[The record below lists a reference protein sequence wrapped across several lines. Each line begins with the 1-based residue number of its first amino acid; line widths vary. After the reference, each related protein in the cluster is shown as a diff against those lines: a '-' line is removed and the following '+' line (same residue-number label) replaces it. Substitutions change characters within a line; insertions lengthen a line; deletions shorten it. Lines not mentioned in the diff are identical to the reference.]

1 MQVRAVGVISASAR
15 RAGRSSRPRREPG
28 NRRFSPTTLLLLT
41 ATAIGGCSDFDGP
54 DPKYG
59 VSASPRV
66 VAGREVAKGGGDY
79 KVGRPYKVAGR
90 WYVPREAPSYDRTGI
105 ASWYGSAFHGRRTAN
120 GEVFDMGALTAGH
133 PTLPLPSYAYV
144 TNLQNGRTIMV
155 RVNDR
160 GPYVNDR
167 IIDLSWRSAKELGY
181 AGHGL
186 ARVRVRYAG
195 PAPLDGSDAT
205 ERQYLAAQSWHGPG
219 NQNQAVAQNERTEPP
234 LDAMAALES
243 DPNWSV
249 AGYRQR
255 LNGQGSQG
263 TKGATREA
271 LGGPQ
276 SSIVDVGPFATL
288 AEAERMRHVLKDTA
302 LAVIDNTGTDEFPA
316 YRVRAIP
323 LNGPSAE
330 GSSEPIQQLGA
341 ALGEPASR

>member
-1 MQVRAVGVISASAR
+1 MQAGRADLISAKVR
-15 RAGRSSRPRREPG
+15 RAGPRLLRAARAHIRLYSRLLVLSSAALG
-28 NRRFSPTTLLLLT
+28 
-41 ATAIGGCSDFDGP
+41 ACSDFDGP
-54 DPKYG
+54 DPKWG

-66 VAGREVAKGGGDY
+66 TAGSNVSKGGGDY

-90 WYVPREAPSYDRTGI
+90 WYVPREVASYDRTGV

-167 IIDLSWRSAKELGY
+167 IIDLSWRSAKELGF
-181 AGHGL
+181 AARGL

-195 PAPLDGSDAT
+195 QAPINGSDDN
-205 ERQYLAAQSWHGPG
+205 EKKYLAAQSWHGEP
-219 NQNQAVAQNERTEPP
+219 NRAVAQNERMELP

-243 DPNWSV
+243 QPSWSV

-255 LNGQGSQG
+255 QEMLRRAPGS
-263 TKGATREA
+263 REA

-276 SSIVDVGPFATL
+276 SSIIDVGPFATL
-288 AEAERMRHVLKDTA
+288 AEAERMRHVLKDVA
-302 LAVIDNTGTDEFPA
+302 LAVIDNTGTDDLPA
-316 YRVRAIP
+316 YRVRAVPI
-323 LNGPSAE
+323 NGLAADVAGPQT
-330 GSSEPIQQLGA
+330 GSLGVPV
-341 ALGEPASR
+341 GVPAPQ

>member
-1 MQVRAVGVISASAR
+1 MRVRGAGLMSAKLR
-15 RAGRSSRPRREPG
+15 RAGRRLRLRRRHCIG
-28 NRRFSPTTLLLLT
+28 IFRPTTWLLLT
-41 ATAIGGCSDFDGP
+41 SAALGGCSDIDAP

-66 VAGREVAKGGGDY
+66 VAGREVVKGGGDY

-90 WYVPREAPSYDRTGI
+90 WYVPREVADYDRTGT

-144 TNLQNGRTIMV
+144 TNLQNGRTIKV
-155 RVNDR
+155 RINDR

-167 IIDLSWRSAKELGY
+167 IIDLSWRSAKELGF
-181 AGHGL
+181 AARGL

-195 PAPLDGSDAT
+195 QAPLNGSDAT
-205 ERQYLAAQSWHGPG
+205 EQQYLAAQSWHGG
-219 NQNQAVAQNERTEPP
+219 ANQAVAQNERTDLP

-249 AGYRQR
+249 AGYRQ
-255 LNGQGSQG
+255 LANNQGRTPG
-263 TKGATREA
+263 TREA

-276 SSIVDVGPFATL
+276 SSIIDVGPFATL
-288 AEAERMRHVLKDTA
+288 AEAERMRHVLKDAA
-302 LAVIDNTGTDEFPA
+302 LAVIDNTGTEELPA

-323 LNGPSAE
+323 LNGPTPEVAGE
-330 GSSEPIQQLGA
+330 QIGKLGGGA
-341 ALGEPASR
+341 SDPASR

>member
-1 MQVRAVGVISASAR
+1 MRVR
-15 RAGRSSRPRREPG
+15 RAGRISARVRGAGCHLWAPRRFRIRIFRPA
-28 NRRFSPTTLLLLT
+28 TWLLLASGAL
-41 ATAIGGCSDFDGP
+41 AGCTDIDAP

-66 VAGREVAKGGGDY
+66 VAGREVVKGGGDY

-90 WYVPREAPSYDRTGI
+90 WYVPREVANYDRTGT

-155 RVNDR
+155 RINDR

-167 IIDLSWRSAKELGY
+167 LIDLSWRSAKELGF
-181 AGHGL
+181 AARGL

-205 ERQYLAAQSWHGPG
+205 ERQYLAAQSWHGAP
-219 NQNQAVAQNERTEPP
+219 NQAVAQNEPAELP
-234 LDAMAALES
+234 LDAMAALEP

-255 LNGQGSQG
+255 ANTQGRPPE
-263 TKGATREA
+263 TREA

-276 SSIVDVGPFATL
+276 SSIIDVGPFATL

-302 LAVIDNTGTDEFPA
+302 LAVIDNTGTDELPA

-323 LNGPSAE
+323 LNGPATEVASKPIDGPE
-330 GSSEPIQQLGA
+330 GMVGA
-341 ALGEPASR
+341 PASR

>member
-1 MQVRAVGVISASAR
+1 MRAVGVISASAR

-219 NQNQAVAQNERTEPP
+219 NQNQAVAQNERAELP

-243 DPNWSV
+243 NPKWLV
-249 AGYRQR
+249 VGYRQR
-255 LNGQGSQG
+255 LNSQD
-263 TKGATREA
+263 TKGETRDA

-276 SSIVDVGPFATL
+276 SSIIDVGPFATL
-288 AEAERMRHVLKDTA
+288 AEAERMRHVLKDAA
-302 LAVIDNTGTDEFPA
+302 LAVVDNTGTDEFPA

-323 LNGPSAE
+323 LNGPSDK
-330 GSSEPIQQLGA
+330 GG
-341 ALGEPASR
+341 PAR

>member
-1 MQVRAVGVISASAR
+1 VRAVGVISASAR
-15 RAGRSSRPRREPG
+15 RAGRSRRPRREPG
-28 NRRFSPTTLLLLT
+28 NWRFSPTTLLLLT
-41 ATAIGGCSDFDGP
+41 TAAIGGCSDFDGP
-54 DPKYG
+54 DSKYG
-59 VSASPRV
+59 ISASPRV

-195 PAPLDGSDAT
+195 PAPLNGSDAT

-243 DPNWSV
+243 NPKWSV
-249 AGYRQR
+249 VGYRQR
-255 LNGQGSQG
+255 LYSQD
-263 TKGATREA
+263 TKGETRVA

-276 SSIVDVGPFATL
+276 SSIIDVGPFATL
-288 AEAERMRHVLKDTA
+288 AEAERMRHVLKDAA
-302 LAVIDNTGTDEFPA
+302 LAVVDNTGTDEFPA

-323 LNGPSAE
+323 LNGPSDE
-330 GSSEPIQQLGA
+330 GSSELIQRLGA
-341 ALGEPASR
+341 ALGEPALR

>member
-1 MQVRAVGVISASAR
+1 MYVHRPDSICAMARSTGPRMR
-15 RAGRSSRPRREPG
+15 RAGLGPYPA
-28 NRRFSPTTLLLLT
+28 LLLLGALT
-41 ATAIGGCSDFDGP
+41 GCSDLDGP
-54 DPKYG
+54 DPKWG

-66 VAGREVAKGGGDY
+66 TAGSDVPKGGGDY

-90 WYVPREAPSYDRTGI
+90 WYVPREVAIYDRTGV

-167 IIDLSWRSAKELGY
+167 IIDLSWRSAKELGF
-181 AGHGL
+181 AARGL

-195 PAPLDGSDAT
+195 AAPLNGSDDT
-205 ERQYLAAQSWHGPG
+205 EKKYLAAQPWHAESSV
-219 NQNQAVAQNERTEPP
+219 AVAQNDRTELP

-243 DPNWSV
+243 QPAWSV
-249 AGYRQR
+249 ASYRQR
-255 LNGQGSQG
+255 QEMLRRAPGS
-263 TKGATREA
+263 REA

-276 SSIVDVGPFATL
+276 SSIIDVGPFATL
-288 AEAERMRHVLKDTA
+288 AEAERMRHVLKDVA
-302 LAVIDNTGTDEFPA
+302 LAVIDNTGTDELPA
-316 YRVRAIP
+316 YRVRAVPIDG
-323 LNGPSAE
+323 LATDASGTQT
-330 GSSEPIQQLGA
+330 GSLGGA
-341 ALGEPASR
+341 VGTPASR

>member
-1 MQVRAVGVISASAR
+1 MRAVGVISASAR
-15 RAGRSSRPRREPG
+15 RAERSRRPRREPG
-28 NRRFSPTTLLLLT
+28 NRCFSPTTLLLLA

-195 PAPLDGSDAT
+195 PAPLSGSDAA
-205 ERQYLAAQSWHGPG
+205 ERQYLAAQSWNGPG
-219 NQNQAVAQNERTEPP
+219 NQNQTVAQNERAEPP
-234 LDAMAALES
+234 LDAMAALEI
-243 DPNWSV
+243 
-249 AGYRQR
+249 
-255 LNGQGSQG
+255 GSQ
-263 TKGATREA
+263 
-271 LGGPQ
+271 LVGG
-276 SSIVDVGPFATL
+276 GL
-288 AEAERMRHVLKDTA
+288 
-302 LAVIDNTGTDEFPA
+302 PA
-316 YRVRAIP
+316 
-323 LNGPSAE
+323 
-330 GSSEPIQQLGA
+330 
-341 ALGEPASR
+341 AS

>member
-1 MQVRAVGVISASAR
+1 MRPAGVISAGAH
-15 RAGRSSRPRREPG
+15 RAGRRIFGAATP
-28 NRRFSPTTLLLLT
+28 LLLT
-41 ATAIGGCSDFDGP
+41 CAALGGCSDLGGP

-66 VAGREVAKGGGDY
+66 VTGRTVAKGGGDY

-90 WYVPREAPSYDRTGI
+90 WYVPREVSSYDRTGT

-120 GEVFDMGALTAGH
+120 GEIYDMGALTAGH
-133 PTLPLPSYAYV
+133 PTLPMPSYVYV

-155 RVNDR
+155 RINDR
-160 GPYVNDR
+160 GPYVKDR
-167 IIDLSWRSAKELGY
+167 LIDLSWLSAKELGF
-181 AGHGL
+181 AARGL
-186 ARVRVRYAG
+186 TRVRVRYAG

-205 ERQYLAAQSWHGPG
+205 EQKYLAAQSWHGAG
-219 NQNQAVAQNERTEPP
+219 GRAVASNHGSGLP

-255 LNGQGSQG
+255 LNGQRAS
-263 TKGATREA
+263 GATREA

-276 SSIVDVGPFATL
+276 SSIIDVGPFATL

-302 LAVIDNTGTDEFPA
+302 LAVIDNTGTDELPA
-316 YRVRAIP
+316 YRVRAVP
-323 LNGPSAE
+323 LSGPTTEVAGGQIE
-330 GSSEPIQQLGA
+330 RLGGAIGEA
-341 ALGEPASR
+341 APR

>member
-1 MQVRAVGVISASAR
+1 MRMHRADLICANAR
-15 RAGRSSRPRREPG
+15 STGLRMWRAGRG
-28 NRRFSPTTLLLLT
+28 LSPILLLLG
-41 ATAIGGCSDFDGP
+41 AGGFSGCSDFEGP
-54 DPKYG
+54 DPKWG

-66 VAGREVAKGGGDY
+66 TAGTEVPKGGGDY

-90 WYVPREAPSYDRTGI
+90 WYVPREVANYDRTGV

-155 RVNDR
+155 RINDR

-167 IIDLSWRSAKELGY
+167 IIDLSWRSAKELGF
-181 AGHGL
+181 AARGL

-195 PAPLDGSDAT
+195 SAPINGSDET
-205 ERQYLAAQSWHGPG
+205 EKKYLAAQSWHADS
-219 NQNQAVAQNERTEPP
+219 NVAVAQNERTELP

-243 DPNWSV
+243 QPNWSV

-255 LNGQGSQG
+255 QELLRRAPGS
-263 TKGATREA
+263 REA

-276 SSIVDVGPFATL
+276 SSIIDVGPFATL
-288 AEAERMRHVLKDTA
+288 AEAERMRHVLKDIA
-302 LAVIDNTGTDEFPA
+302 LAVIDNTGTDELPA
-316 YRVRAIP
+316 YRVRAVPISG
-323 LNGPSAE
+323 LTADATGAQT
-330 GSSEPIQQLGA
+330 GS
-341 ALGEPASR
+341 LGEPVGAPASR